1 MNEAAVAC
9 SVFPFPCPLSLV
21 SCLPA
26 IIIVLIFNYINNN
39 KAVENVENH

>member
-1 MNEAAVAC
+1 MGRSLLA
-9 SVFPFPCPLSLV
+9 SFSPSPCPLSLV